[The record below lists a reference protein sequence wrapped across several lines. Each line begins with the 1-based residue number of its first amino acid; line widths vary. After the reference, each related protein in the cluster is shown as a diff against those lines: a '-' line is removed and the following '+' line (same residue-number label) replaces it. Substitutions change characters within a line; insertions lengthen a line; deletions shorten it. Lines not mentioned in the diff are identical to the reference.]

1 VLRAI
6 GQISI
11 SAAFI
16 IIDALVLQMTKVEEK
31 IEEKKVS
38 SKEEDKEV
46 EAFTQKKGH
55 GSVGRQMVFMVIEE
69 LTRTLELE

>member
-31 IEEKKVS
+31 IEEN
-38 SKEEDKEV
+38 KEV
-46 EAFTQKKGH
+46 EASTEKKGH